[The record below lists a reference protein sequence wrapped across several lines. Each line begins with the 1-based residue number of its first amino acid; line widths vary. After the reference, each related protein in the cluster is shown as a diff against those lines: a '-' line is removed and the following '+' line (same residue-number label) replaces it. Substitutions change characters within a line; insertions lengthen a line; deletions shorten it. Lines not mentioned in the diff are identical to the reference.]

1 MNKKIISLCICIALL
16 FSLGL
21 VGCGDSS
28 GKPAKAQQTAI
39 SELLS
44 PAPLTSEGDEK
55 LADNPDR
62 GYRTEFVIYVKR
74 TLPDG
79 EKPAARTVYVD
90 QSEEKIRE
98 AIQNIFKIYIYNR
111 DEQAKLSLSYIYITD
126 WRKKAID
133 DDNLMNFFR
142 IYFTMCREQKIKNM
156 LRICYCSATNQ
167 LDEGA
172 DEQTIVRHTKQ
183 LKDVISEF
191 SDTIHTISC
200 GFVGAYGEWAKT
212 YQYPEVDYATVIKA
226 IVENLCVPNDLY
238 FSIRSPSY
246 KNLVGKDYKYY
257 WSISHNNDALFGE
270 QKRGWESGGYEVGTP
285 DWEQVTREG
294 AYTPQGGEMF
304 VNGAMIDTGR
314 IPVGWEVILECY
326 NHRHTSLSFWHG
338 YLEAYSKDNV
348 MKRWQLNEV
357 VTSEKLT
364 ANGMVHD
371 PNWFVNK
378 NGEAVHRNPYE
389 FLRDHLGY
397 RLFAKDVNVDWSG
410 SLTDKI
416 KISMNLNNFG
426 FAAAFNM
433 HSGFALLDENY
444 NVVSTV
450 EAGEPKTW
458 YNRDP
463 DNPKSSEVLTHNVS
477 AELDAATVTGT
488 YYLAFY
494 LKNTME
500 THAALAND
508 IPYEN
513 GFNILYSFEI
523 K

>member
-1 MNKKIISLCICIALL
+1 MKRIICLILSVIMLIAC
-16 FSLGL
+16 FA
-21 VGCGDSS
+21 GCSSKS
-28 GKPAKAQQTAI
+28 GKPAKEQQTAI
-39 SELLS
+39 SENVSL
-44 PAPLTSEGDEK
+44 APLTKEGDDK
-55 LADNPDR
+55 LKDNPDR

-79 EKPAARTVYVD
+79 QKPAARTVYVD
-90 QSEEKIRE
+90 QSEQAIRD
-98 AIQNIFKIYIYNR
+98 AIQSIFNIYIYNR
-111 DEQAKLSLSYIYITD
+111 AEQSKLSLSYVYITD
-126 WRKKAID
+126 WREKEI
-133 DDNLMNFFR
+133 DDNLKNFFR

-156 LRICYCSATNQ
+156 LRICYCSSTKD

-172 DEQTIVRHTKQ
+172 DQRTIVRHTKQ
-183 LKDVISEF
+183 LSDIISEF

-200 GFVGAYGEWAKT
+200 GFVGAYGEWVAT

-226 IVENLCVPNDLY
+226 IVENLCVPNDLF

-257 WSISHNNDALFGE
+257 WSISHNNDALFG
-270 QKRGWESGGYEVGTP
+270 QQTKGWESGGYEVGTP
-285 DWEQVTREG
+285 DWEQVTQEG

-304 VNGAMIDTGR
+304 VNSAMINTGR
-314 IPVGWEVILECY
+314 IPSGWEVILECY

-338 YLEAYSKDNV
+338 YLEVYAQDNV
-348 MKRWQLNEV
+348 MKRWQLYE
-357 VTSEKLT
+357 TITTEKLN

-371 PNWFVNK
+371 PNWFLNK
-378 NGEAVHRNPYE
+378 NGEVVQRDPYE

-397 RLFAKDVNVDWSG
+397 RLFAKEVKVDWSG
-410 SLTDKI
+410 KLSDKI
-416 KISMNLNNFG
+416 KVEMNLNNFG

-433 HSGFALLDENY
+433 HSGFVLLDENY
-444 NVVSTV
+444 KEVYFV

-477 AELDAATVTGT
+477 AELEAANLTGT
-488 YYLAFY
+488 YHIAFY

-500 THAALAND
+500 TKAALAND

-513 GFNILYSFEI
+513 GYNILYSFEI